1 MAYIGKSPT
10 GTGVRQRYYFTA
22 TGGETSLS
30 GADDNGLTLA
40 FSDGNYVDVSL
51 NGIALVAGTDY
62 NTSTANT
69 IGGLS
74 ALSASDIVEVV
85 VYDIFTVADTVS
97 AKDGGTFSGNVAMG
111 GTLSVTGDVSTT
123 GDFKP
128 TGKEYFHVD
137 LTTAQTG
144 NAHDSTVTVDFG
156 GSGTVKYDTKSNF
169 DSAND
174 AYLLDSSDGV
184 YLISFSVGIRSN
196 TITTEVIKD
205 AAAMVRVAT
214 DGSTFTPIIG
224 SGGHLQNDANEELG
238 SLTFSGSFIYKA
250 TTATTKIDV
259 QAFAHN
265 SGSAQYIISHHVDNV
280 TDDAPTGSG
289 TARCTFLSI
298 VRIA

>member
-1 MAYIGKSPT
+1 MGYVGNQQTEGFSKIPPKQDLTGATGSSLTLSNAVSSPESIDLFINN
-10 GTGVRQRYYFTA
+10 VRQEPTESYTTDGTTVNLVGYSVAA
-22 TGGETSLS
+22 TDDIYVVYNSL
-30 GADDNGLTLA
+30 AQQ
-40 FSDGNYVDVSL
+40 
-51 NGIALVAGTDY
+51 
-62 NTSTANT
+62 TSTHPSNQ
-69 IGGLS
+69 
-74 ALSASDIVEVV
+74 ALQA
-85 VYDIFTVADTVS
+85 TT
-97 AKDGGTFSGNVAMG
+97 GTFSGD
-111 GTLSVTGDVSTT
+111 VTTT

-144 NAHDSTVTVDFG
+144 NANGTTTTVDFG

-196 TITTEVIKD
+196 SIAVEVIKD
-205 AAAMVRVAT
+205 AAVQVRVAT

-224 SGGHLQNDANEELG
+224 GGGHLQDDANEEFG
-238 SLTFSGSFIYKA
+238 SLSFNGSFIYKA
-250 TTATTKIDV
+250 TTSTTKIDV
-259 QAFAHN
+259 QAFSNN
-265 SGSAQYIISHHVDNV
+265 SGTAQYIISQHVDNLV
-280 TDDAPTGSG
+280 DVAPTGSG

>member
-1 MAYIGKSPT
+1 MSYLGNTPAARFTSMDKQTIT
-10 GTGVRQRYYFTA
+10 G
-22 TGGETSLS
+22 
-30 GADDNGLTLA
+30 
-40 FSDGNYVDVSL
+40 
-51 NGIALVAGTDY
+51 
-62 NTSTANT
+62 
-69 IGGLS
+69 
-74 ALSASDIVEVV
+74 
-85 VYDIFTVADTVS
+85 
-97 AKDGGTFSGNVAMG
+97 DGGTGYTLDHAVGSEQEIEVFVNNVRQEPSVAYTVIGTALTMTGNVASTDDFYVVFQG
-111 GTLSVTGDVSTT
+111 KAQQTVTHPSGSALQATTGTFTGDVTTT

-224 SGGHLQNDANEELG
+224 SGGHLQNDANEEFG

-265 SGSAQYIISHHVDNV
+265 SGSAQFIISHHVDNV

>member
-1 MAYIGKSPT
+1 MPYLGNTPASRFTSMDKQTIT
-10 GTGVRQRYYFTA
+10 G
-22 TGGETSLS
+22 
-30 GADDNGLTLA
+30 
-40 FSDGNYVDVSL
+40 DG
-51 NGIALVAGTDY
+51 GTDY
-62 NTSTANT
+62 TLDHAVGSEQEIEVFVNNVRQEPSVAYTVVGTALT
-69 IGGLS
+69 M
-74 ALSASDIVEVV
+74 
-85 VYDIFTVADTVS
+85 T
-97 AKDGGTFSGNVAMG
+97 GNVASTDDFYVVFQG
-111 GTLSVTGDVSTT
+111 KAQQSVTHPSNSALQATTGTFTGDVSTT

-144 NAHDSTVTVDFG
+144 NASGSTVTVDFG

-214 DGSTFTPIIG
+214 DGATFAPIIG
-224 SGGHLQNDANEELG
+224 SGGHLQNNLNDELG
-238 SLTFSGSFIYKA
+238 SLTFSGSFIYKS

-259 QAFAHN
+259 QAFSETA
-265 SGSAQYIISHHVDNV
+265 SSAQFIVSHHVDNV
-280 TDDAPTGSG
+280 TDVAPTGSG

>member
-1 MAYIGKSPT
+1 MAYLGNTPASRFSSMDKQTIT
-10 GTGVRQRYYFTA
+10 G
-22 TGGETSLS
+22 
-30 GADDNGLTLA
+30 
-40 FSDGNYVDVSL
+40 DG
-51 NGIALVAGTDY
+51 GTDY
-62 NTSTANT
+62 TLDHAVGSEQEIEVFVNNVRQEPSVAYTVVGTALT
-69 IGGLS
+69 M
-74 ALSASDIVEVV
+74 
-85 VYDIFTVADTVS
+85 T
-97 AKDGGTFSGNVAMG
+97 GNVASTDDFYVVFQG
-111 GTLSVTGDVSTT
+111 KAQQSVTHPSNSALQATTGTFTGDVSTT

-144 NAHDSTVTVDFG
+144 NASGSTVTVDFG

-214 DGSTFTPIIG
+214 DGATFAPIIG
-224 SGGHLQNDANEELG
+224 SGGHLQNNLNDELG
-238 SLTFSGSFIYKA
+238 SLTFSGSFIYKS

-259 QAFAHN
+259 QAFSETA
-265 SGSAQYIISHHVDNV
+265 SSAQFIVSHHVDNV
-280 TDDAPTGSG
+280 TDVAPTGSG